1 MGLSAFTSR
10 SLNEKEIESA
20 EEYETVFLTPDSN
33 SWDPYDDLYKMNE
46 DSYLDSSGRMITHTV
61 ITRHDLVGAADVS
74 AVQASGGN
82 NDVEF
87 KSIDKAN
94 SKSVS

>member
-1 MGLSAFTSR
+1 M
-10 SLNEKEIESA
+10 
-20 EEYETVFLTPDSN
+20 FLTPDSN
-33 SWDPYDDLYKMNE
+33 SWDPYDESYKMNE
-46 DSYLDSSGRMITHTV
+46 DSYLDSSGRMTTHTV
-61 ITRHDLVGAADVS
+61 STHHDLVGAADVS